1 MKRSVSRKTNPI
13 RKMEQQATVVEAE
26 WYQYRA
32 GQENNETERSSEI
45 NLSSQRNCVF
55 ETEGI

>member
-1 MKRSVSRKTNPI
+1 
-13 RKMEQQATVVEAE
+13 MEQQATVVEAE